1 MEISN
6 RIRLARPLPTTA
18 LHGRAEELKAKGQP
32 VIDLAIALSNHP
44 APEAVVA
51 RTREGLFSTAPLP
64 YTEVVGASRLRKVLI
79 DKLKSENRVAAIG
92 DELIV
97 TNGAKQAVY
106 EALYVL
112 TDPGDSVIIFRP
124 YWPAN
129 VAICELLGLKPILVD
144 LPQKFTAASLAAL
157 PPAKAVILNNPHN
170 PIGKVF
176 SAAELACL
184 KDWIAGNKLYAII
197 DESYEK
203 LIFEGDH
210 ISLAALCDWRDL
222 GMVTVFSASQSY
234 GMMGWRVGFAVASA
248 PIIRAMETVQ
258 GPITAAAS
266 ALTQLAAEGA
276 FSSGTRED
284 MLADYRR
291 RRDMAIDLL
300 APIPWLKMRSPNSG
314 PYLWGD
320 VSVLTMDTITFAE
333 ELLEQQKIAVMPG
346 EALGMSGYIRLS
358 FISDTADTLRA
369 GIAGIIRF
377 GNEYAEHKGKMV
389 NR

>member
-18 LHGRAEELKAKGQP
+18 LHGRAEDLKAKGVA

-44 APEAVVA
+44 TPAPVVA
-51 RTREGLFSTAPLP
+51 RISDGLLSPNPLP
-64 YTEVVGASRLRKVLI
+64 YTEVVGASRVRQVLL
-79 DKLKSENRVAAIG
+79 DKLQSENAISAAQN
-92 DELIV
+92 EVIV

-129 VAICELLGLKPILVD
+129 VAISELLGLRPILVD
-144 LPQKFTAASLAAL
+144 LPEEFTAQALAAL

-176 SAAELACL
+176 TARELGCIR
-184 KDWIAGNKLYAII
+184 DWIVANKMVSVV

-203 LIFEGDH
+203 LIFEGSH
-210 ISLAALCDWRDL
+210 ISLASLCDWREL

-234 GMMGWRVGFAVASA
+234 GMMGWRVGFAVAAA
-248 PIIRAMETVQ
+248 PVIQAMETLQ

-266 ALTQLAAEGA
+266 ALTQLAGEAA
-276 FSSGTRED
+276 FSSGSRDD
-284 MLADYRR
+284 MLEDYRQ
-291 RRDMAIDLL
+291 RRDMAIRLFSQV
-300 APIPWLKMRSPNSG
+300 PWLKLSSPQSG

-320 VSVLTMDTITFAE
+320 VSALTDDTMAFAE
-333 ELLEQQKIAVMPG
+333 ELLEQEKIAVMPG
-346 EALGMSGYIRLS
+346 EALGVSGHIRLS
-358 FISDTADTLRA
+358 FISDTAETMRQ

-377 GNEYAEHKGKMV
+377 GDAYAARKPAKA
-389 NR
+389 